1 VTFYCRFCAAPLK
14 HIVVNLGLSPLS
26 NALLRGDQL
35 AESERTYPLQPYVCE
50 SCWLVQLPEFAAPQS
65 IFSDYVYFSSFSS
78 SWMRHVE
85 GYASAMSQRLN
96 LGERSLVV
104 EVGSNDGHLL
114 GCFARRRIPVLGIE
128 PAANVAAV
136 AVANGI
142 RTESVFFG
150 VASAQS
156 LRSRYGAA
164 DLIAGNNVLAHVPD
178 LNDFVG
184 GLRELLQP
192 KGTITMEFPHLLRL
206 IERTEFDTIYH
217 EHFSYFSLA
226 VVQRIFAAH
235 TLTVFDVEE
244 LPTHGGSLR
253 IYASNTSV
261 APTPSERIHKVA
273 AAEKAAG
280 LESLAPY
287 VRFAN
292 DVREAKIALLEFFS
306 VAADQGKTVAGYG
319 APAKATTLLNYAGIG
334 PTLLPYTVDRNPMK
348 QGKYIPGVRIPIE
361 SPEHIAQAR
370 PDYLVILPWN
380 WADEI
385 REQMS
390 FIREWGGQ
398 FVVPIPRATVLS

>member
-1 VTFYCRFCAAPLK
+1 VTFHCRFCAAPLK
-14 HIVVNLGLSPLS
+14 TIIVDLGLSPLS
-26 NALLRGDQL
+26 NSLLRSDQL
-35 AESERTYPLQPYVCE
+35 AEREITYPLQPYVCE
-50 SCWLVQLPEFAAPQS
+50 SCWLVQLPEFAASQS
-65 IFSDYVYFSSFSS
+65 IFNDYVYFSSFSS

-85 GYASAMSQRLN
+85 EYAAAMSQRLN

-114 GCFARRRIPVLGIE
+114 GCFERRHIPVLGIE

-156 LRSRYGAA
+156 LRSGYGAA

-184 GLRELLQP
+184 GLQQLLKP
-192 KGTITMEFPHLLRL
+192 EGTITMEFPHLLRL

-226 VVQRIFAAH
+226 VVQRIFDAH
-235 TLTVFDVEE
+235 KLAVYDVEE

-253 IYASNTSV
+253 IFATHASV
-261 APTPSERIHKVA
+261 APVSSERIHRVA
-273 AAEKAAG
+273 ASEKTAA

-287 VRFAN
+287 ASFAN
-292 DVREAKIALLEFFS
+292 DVRETKSALLGFFS
-306 VAADQGKTVAGYG
+306 AAADQGKTIAGYG

-361 SPEHIAQAR
+361 SPERIANAR
-370 PDYLVILPWN
+370 PDYVMILPWN

-385 REQMS
+385 RDQMA
-390 FIREWGGQ
+390 FIREWGGR